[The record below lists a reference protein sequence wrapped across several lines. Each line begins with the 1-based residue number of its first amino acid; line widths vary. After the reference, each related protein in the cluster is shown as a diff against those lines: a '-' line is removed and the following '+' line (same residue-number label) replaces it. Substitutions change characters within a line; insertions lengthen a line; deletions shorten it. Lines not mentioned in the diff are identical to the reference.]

1 MTSEELSERLWEFA
15 ARVGKVVDALPN
27 TRIGKHIAGQ
37 LCRCGTSSAPN
48 YDETVAAESRADFV
62 HKLSIAW
69 KEMRETRGWL
79 RFVARLE
86 MLPRKRLLPLI
97 DESEQ
102 LCRILSA
109 SVATAQGKKRQKA
122 LAPPQTPDPKSSI
135 PNPQSPSYE

>member
-15 ARVGKVVDALPN
+15 ARVGKVVDALPD

-62 HKLSIAW
+62 HKISIAW

-109 SVATAQGKKRQKA
+109 SVATAQGKKRRKA
-122 LAPPQTPDPKSSI
+122 LTFPHPPDPKSSI
-135 PNPQSPSYE
+135 LNPQSFSRE